1 MKFNYI
7 KQYGTKNHGNYFID
21 IMLRYWT
28 TCFLLHRTTHI
39 MRNILFFRPCKSFAT
54 RNYAYLGKIRRILQL
69 SELTSSDIRCN
80 IKDLSFSWRELQHKL
95 GLRQG
100 SDRDNPRFIHGR
112 FLWHR
117 SISPCQ
123 ESSVPSSFSH
133 LSPTT
138 MAPRATPSPCM
149 AWASHHMR

>member
-1 MKFNYI
+1 MEAN
-7 KQYGTKNHGNYFID
+7 NHGNYFIY
-21 IMLRYWT
+21 IMLCYWT
-28 TCFLLHRTTHI
+28 TYFLLHRSTHT
-39 MRNILFFRPCKSFAT
+39 MRNILFFRPCNAFAT

-100 SDRDNPRFIHGR
+100 SDRGNLHFSFMDA
-112 FLWHR
+112 
-117 SISPCQ
+117 SPAVADITLSGVPD
-123 ESSVPSSFSH
+123 SSPVSH
-133 LSPTT
+133 LSPIT
-138 MAPRATPSPCM
+138 MAPRATPRPCM